1 MTSSRS
7 SKPAPREPWTER
19 RRRRLRSPLLRKL
32 DRSFRLRLL
41 LALLAAIV
49 ALALV
54 NRWEQCRDLKMAR
67 GCVWHDAGGVVNV
80 DNLEALSIVTAAI
93 LFVLEGGKRRQREH
107 VEAMELVFH
116 CQDHRI
122 RLSHARNAALEQLC
136 EAGIELEG
144 LDLSGADLS
153 EIQLPAA
160 RLQGVNLI
168 GANLARADLRE
179 ADLRNA
185 DLREADLSGARLEG
199 ARLEGALLEGALLDR
214 ALLEGALPDQALADG
229 GDREDDA
236 RPGG

>member
-1 MTSSRS
+1 MTSPRS

-107 VEAMELVFH
+107 VEAMELVYS
-116 CQDHRI
+116 CQEHRI
-122 RLSHARNAALEQLC
+122 RLSHARNEALEQLC
-136 EAGIELEG
+136 EAGIELHG

-153 EIQLPAA
+153 EIRLPAA
-160 RLQGVNLI
+160 RLQGVKLV
-168 GANLARADLRE
+168 GTDLSRADLRG
-179 ADLRNA
+179 ADLRG
-185 DLREADLSGARLEG
+185 ADLSGA
-199 ARLEGALLEGALLDR
+199 LLD
-214 ALLEGALPDQALADG
+214 GALPKGL
-229 GDREDDA
+229 E
-236 RPGG
+236 PGGAERRC

>member
-1 MTSSRS
+1 MTSPRS

-107 VEAMELVFH
+107 VEAMELVYS
-116 CQDHRI
+116 CQEHRI
-122 RLSHARNAALEQLC
+122 RLSHARNEALEQLC
-136 EAGIELEG
+136 EAGIELHG

-153 EIQLPAA
+153 EIRLPAA
-160 RLQGVNLI
+160 RLQGVKLV
-168 GANLARADLRE
+168 GTDLSRADLRG
-179 ADLRNA
+179 ADLRG
-185 DLREADLSGARLEG
+185 ADLSGAL
-199 ARLEGALLEGALLDR
+199 LEGALLEGALL
-214 ALLEGALPDQALADG
+214 EGALPKGL
-229 GDREDDA
+229 E
-236 RPGG
+236 PGGAERRC

>member
-67 GCVWHDAGGVVNV
+67 GCLWHDAGGVVSV

-116 CQDHRI
+116 CQEHRI
-122 RLSHARNAALEQLC
+122 RLSHARNEALEQLC
-136 EAGIELEG
+136 EAGIELHG

-153 EIQLPAA
+153 EIRLPAA
-160 RLQGVNLI
+160 RLQGVKLV
-168 GANLARADLRE
+168 GTDLSRADLRG
-179 ADLRNA
+179 ADLRG
-185 DLREADLSGARLEG
+185 ADLSGALLDG
-199 ARLEGALLEGALLDR
+199 ALLEGALLEGALPKG
-214 ALLEGALPDQALADG
+214 LE
-229 GDREDDA
+229 
-236 RPGG
+236 PGGAERRC

>member
-107 VEAMELVFH
+107 VEAMELVYS
-116 CQDHRI
+116 CQEHRI
-122 RLSHARNAALEQLC
+122 RLSHARNEALEQLC
-136 EAGIELEG
+136 EAGIELHG

-153 EIQLPAA
+153 EIRLPAA
-160 RLQGVNLI
+160 RLQGVKLV
-168 GANLARADLRE
+168 GTDLSRADLRG
-179 ADLRNA
+179 ADLRG
-185 DLREADLSGARLEG
+185 ADLSGAL
-199 ARLEGALLEGALLDR
+199 LEGALLEGALLD
-214 ALLEGALPDQALADG
+214 GALPTGL
-229 GDREDDA
+229 E
-236 RPGG
+236 PGGAERRC

>member
-1 MTSSRS
+1 MTSPRS

-107 VEAMELVFH
+107 VEAMELVYS
-116 CQDHRI
+116 CQEHRI
-122 RLSHARNAALEQLC
+122 RLSHARNEALEQLC
-136 EAGIELEG
+136 EAGIELHG

-153 EIQLPAA
+153 EIRLPAA
-160 RLQGVNLI
+160 RLQGVKLV
-168 GANLARADLRE
+168 GTDLSRADLRG
-179 ADLRNA
+179 ADLRG
-185 DLREADLSGARLEG
+185 ADLS
-199 ARLEGALLEGALLDR
+199 GALLEGALLDG
-214 ALLEGALPDQALADG
+214 ALLDGALPTGL
-229 GDREDDA
+229 E
-236 RPGG
+236 PGGAERRC

>member
-1 MTSSRS
+1 MTSPRS

-107 VEAMELVFH
+107 VEAMELVYS
-116 CQDHRI
+116 CQEHRI
-122 RLSHARNAALEQLC
+122 RLSHARNEALEQLC
-136 EAGIELEG
+136 EAGIELHG

-153 EIQLPAA
+153 EIRLPAA
-160 RLQGVNLI
+160 RLQGVKLV
-168 GANLARADLRE
+168 GTDLSRADLRG
-179 ADLRNA
+179 ADLRG
-185 DLREADLSGARLEG
+185 ADLS
-199 ARLEGALLEGALLDR
+199 GALLEGALLDG
-214 ALLEGALPDQALADG
+214 ALLDGALPKGL
-229 GDREDDA
+229 E
-236 RPGG
+236 PGGAERRC

>member
-1 MTSSRS
+1 MTSPRS

-107 VEAMELVFH
+107 VEAMELVYS
-116 CQDHRI
+116 CQEHRI
-122 RLSHARNAALEQLC
+122 RLSHARNEALEQLC
-136 EAGIELEG
+136 EAGIELHG

-153 EIQLPAA
+153 EIRLPAA
-160 RLQGVNLI
+160 RLQGVKLV
-168 GANLARADLRE
+168 GTDLSRADLRG
-179 ADLRNA
+179 ADLRG
-185 DLREADLSGARLEG
+185 ADLSGAL
-199 ARLEGALLEGALLDR
+199 LEGALLEGALLD
-214 ALLEGALPDQALADG
+214 GALPKGL
-229 GDREDDA
+229 E
-236 RPGG
+236 PGGAERRC

>member
-1 MTSSRS
+1 MNRLFADQ
-7 SKPAPREPWTER
+7 PAPRTPWIEQR
-19 RRRRLRSPLLRKL
+19 RRQLRSPLLRKL

-54 NRWEQCRDLKMAR
+54 NRWEQCRELKMAR
-67 GCVWHDAGGVVNV
+67 GCLWHDAGGVVSV

-144 LDLSGADLS
+144 LDLSSADLS

-168 GANLARADLRE
+168 GANLARADLRG

-199 ARLEGALLEGALLDR
+199 ARLEGALLEGALLDGTLLGR
-214 ALLEGALPDQALADG
+214 ALPHQPLAEGE
-229 GDREDDA
+229 DRGNTRLDS
-236 RPGG
+236 

>member
-1 MTSSRS
+1 MTSPRS

-107 VEAMELVFH
+107 VEAMELVYS
-116 CQDHRI
+116 CQEHRI
-122 RLSHARNAALEQLC
+122 RLSHARNEALEQLC
-136 EAGIELEG
+136 EAGIELHG

-153 EIQLPAA
+153 EIRLPAA
-160 RLQGVNLI
+160 RLQGVKLV
-168 GANLARADLRE
+168 GTDLSRADLRG
-179 ADLRNA
+179 ADLRG
-185 DLREADLSGARLEG
+185 ADLSGAL
-199 ARLEGALLEGALLDR
+199 LEGALLEGALLD
-214 ALLEGALPDQALADG
+214 GALPTGL
-229 GDREDDA
+229 E
-236 RPGG
+236 PGGAERRC